1 VKRAGNP
8 LVDTHFHPP
17 PEVDPAVYAGE
28 AQDAGVAGLL
38 AVGADP
44 AECGRARDFAA
55 AAPGAWFSAGIHPH
69 AAGDWD
75 NDLAPFAEYAANPRF
90 VAVGEIGLDY
100 YYEHAAPSTQRR
112 VLSQFLEFAMTVER
126 PVILHVRDREN
137 QDAAYRDLFAAAGGF
152 LAGGGRAG
160 LHCYTGT
167 VAWAERFLA
176 EGAFLGVTGIV
187 TFPRGEN
194 VREVVRLIPP
204 ERLLL
209 ETDSPYLA
217 PIPHRGKPNHSR
229 YLPEIARRVAAERG
243 MTLESLAATT
253 TENACRLFGI
263 PVPEKTDE

>member
-1 VKRAGNP
+1 MKLLGNS

-17 PEVDPAVYAGE
+17 QDVDPATYAR
-28 AQDAGVAGLL
+28 DAKASGVVGLL

-44 AECGRARDFAA
+44 AECLRARDFAV
-55 AAPGAWFSAGIHPH
+55 AAPGSWFSAGIHPH

-75 NDLAPFAEYAANPRF
+75 GDLAPFAEYAANPRF

-112 VLSQFLEFAMTVER
+112 TLSRFLEFAAAVKR
-126 PVILHVRDREN
+126 PVILHVRDREDR
-137 QDAAYRDLFAAAGGF
+137 DAAYRDLFEAAGGF
-152 LAGGGRAG
+152 LADGGRAV

-217 PIPHRGKPNHSR
+217 PLPHRGRPNHSR

-243 MTLESLAATT
+243 MPLESLAATT
-253 TENACRLFGI
+253 TANACRLFGVA
-263 PVPEKTDE
+263 VPERVDE